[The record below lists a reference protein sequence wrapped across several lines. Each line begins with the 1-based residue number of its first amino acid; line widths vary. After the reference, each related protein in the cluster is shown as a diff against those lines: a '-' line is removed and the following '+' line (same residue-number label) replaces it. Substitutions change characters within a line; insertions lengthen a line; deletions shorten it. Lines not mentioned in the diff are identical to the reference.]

1 MATTKTQR
9 IVSLVLA
16 VVFLISSIGMV
27 AYYVMASKSSPTIDN
42 QSVQAEIQKQIDAQK
57 QQQNQTNNNK
67 EAKLQ
72 GTKLQNFQPVASI
85 TSLQVADLNAGNGA
99 EVKAGDTVTVNYTGA
114 LAKDGTIFESS
125 LDSGQTAT
133 FGLDQVIAGWTQGIP
148 GMKVGGTR
156 RLLIPA
162 KLAYG
167 SQSNAKI
174 PANSDL
180 VFDVQL
186 IKIGK

>member
-1 MATTKTQR
+1 MSTSKTQR

-16 VVFLISSIGMV
+16 LVFLISSVGMV
-27 AYYVMASKSSPTIDN
+27 AYYVLSSKQSEKDQAALQEQLNN
-42 QSVQAEIQKQIDAQK
+42 QV
-57 QQQNQTNNNK
+57 NNK
-67 EAKLQ
+67 QEAKLQ
-72 GTKLQNFQPVASI
+72 GTNLQNFQPVESVA
-85 TSLQVADLNAGNGA
+85 SLQIADTVAGTGD

-114 LAKDGTIFESS
+114 LAKTGVIFESS
-125 LDSGQTAT
+125 YDSGQTAT
-133 FGLDQVIAGWTQGIP
+133 FGLNQVIPGWTQGLP

-162 KLAYG
+162 AMAYG

-186 IKIGK
+186 IKINK